1 MENASLLNVT
11 VVYALPQ
18 ELFQEALELPPGS
31 QVRDALAQSGVLEA
45 FPDIDI
51 ESAPL
56 GMFSRR
62 VGLDTPLAD
71 GDRVEIYRPLKLSPT
86 DARRLRAERRRVS
99 RPKA

>member
-1 MENASLLNVT
+1 MLNVT

-18 ELFQEALELPPGS
+18 ELFQEALELCPGS
-31 QVRDALAQSGVLEA
+31 RVRDALAQSGVLEA
-45 FPDIDI
+45 FPEIDV
-51 ESAPL
+51 ESVPL
-56 GMFSRR
+56 GIFSRR
-62 VGLDTPLAD
+62 VELNTPLTE

>member
-1 MENASLLNVT
+1 MLNVT

-18 ELFQEALELPPGS
+18 KLFHEALERPPGS
-31 QVRDALAQSGVLEA
+31 RVCDALAQSGVLEA
-45 FPDIDI
+45 YPDIEI

-56 GMFSRR
+56 GIFSRR
-62 VGLDTPLAD
+62 VELDTLLTE
-71 GDRVEIYRPLKLSPT
+71 GDRVEIYLPLKLSPT

>member
-1 MENASLLNVT
+1 MLNVT

-18 ELFQEALELPPGS
+18 ELFQEALELCPGS
-31 QVRDALAQSGVLEA
+31 RVRDALEQSGVLEA
-45 FPDIDI
+45 FPEIDV
-51 ESAPL
+51 ESVPL
-56 GMFSRR
+56 GIFSRR
-62 VGLDTPLAD
+62 VELDTPLTE

>member
-1 MENASLLNVT
+1 MLNVT

-18 ELFQEALELPPGS
+18 ELFQEALELCPGS
-31 QVRDALAQSGVLEA
+31 RVRDALAQSGVMEA
-45 FPDIDI
+45 FPEIDV
-51 ESAPL
+51 ESVPL
-56 GMFSRR
+56 GIFSRR
-62 VGLDTPLAD
+62 VELDTPLTE

>member
-1 MENASLLNVT
+1 MLNVT

-18 ELFQEALELPPGS
+18 ELFQEALELCPGS
-31 QVRDALAQSGVLEA
+31 RVRDAVAQSGVLEA
-45 FPDIDI
+45 FPEIDV
-51 ESAPL
+51 ESVPL
-56 GMFSRR
+56 GIFSRR
-62 VGLDTPLAD
+62 VELDTPLTE

>member
-1 MENASLLNVT
+1 MLNVT

-18 ELFQEALELPPGS
+18 KLFQEALELHPGS
-31 QVRDALAQSGVLEA
+31 RVRDALAQSGVLEA
-45 FPDIDI
+45 FPEIDV
-51 ESAPL
+51 ESVPL
-56 GMFSRR
+56 GIFSRR
-62 VGLDTPLAD
+62 VELDTPLTE

>member
-1 MENASLLNVT
+1 MLNVT

-31 QVRDALAQSGVLEA
+31 RVRDALVQSGVLEA
-45 FPDIDI
+45 FPEIDV
-51 ESAPL
+51 ESVPL
-56 GMFSRR
+56 GIFSRR
-62 VGLDTPLAD
+62 VELDTPLTE

-99 RPKA
+99 RLKA

>member
-1 MENASLLNVT
+1 MT

-18 ELFQEALELPPGS
+18 ELFQEVLELCPGS
-31 QVRDALAQSGVLEA
+31 RVRDALAQSGVLEA
-45 FPDIDI
+45 FPEIDV
-51 ESAPL
+51 ESVPL
-56 GMFSRR
+56 GIFSRR
-62 VGLDTPLAD
+62 VELDTPLTE

>member
-31 QVRDALAQSGVLEA
+31 RVRDALAQSGVLEA

-62 VGLDTPLAD
+62 VELGTQSCGAGGMPAATQMDEP
-71 GDRVEIYRPLKLSPT
+71 RVCKGR
-86 DARRLRAERRRVS
+86 
-99 RPKA
+99 

>member
-1 MENASLLNVT
+1 LLNVT

-18 ELFQEALELPPGS
+18 ELFQEVLELCPGS
-31 QVRDALAQSGVLEA
+31 RVRDALAHSGVLEA
-45 FPDIDI
+45 FPEIDV
-51 ESAPL
+51 ESVPL
-56 GMFSRR
+56 GIFSRR
-62 VGLDTPLAD
+62 VELDTPLTE

>member
-1 MENASLLNVT
+1 MLNVT

-18 ELFQEALELPPGS
+18 ELFQEVLELCPGS
-31 QVRDALAQSGVLEA
+31 RVRDALAQSGVLEA
-45 FPDIDI
+45 FPEIDV
-51 ESAPL
+51 ESVPL
-56 GMFSRR
+56 GIFSRR
-62 VGLDTPLAD
+62 VELDTPLTE

>member
-1 MENASLLNVT
+1 MLNVP

-18 ELFQEALELPPGS
+18 ELFQEALELCPGS
-31 QVRDALAQSGVLEA
+31 RVRDALAQSGVLEA
-45 FPDIDI
+45 CPEIDV
-51 ESAPL
+51 ESVPL
-56 GMFSRR
+56 GIFSRR
-62 VGLDTPLAD
+62 VELDTPLTE

>member
-1 MENASLLNVT
+1 MLKVT

-18 ELFQEALELPPGS
+18 ELFQEALELCPGS
-31 QVRDALAQSGVLEA
+31 RVRDALAQSGVLEA
-45 FPDIDI
+45 FPEIDV
-51 ESAPL
+51 ESVPL
-56 GMFSRR
+56 GIFSRR
-62 VGLDTPLAD
+62 VELNTPLTE

>member
-1 MENASLLNVT
+1 MLNVT

-18 ELFQEALELPPGS
+18 KLFREALELPPGS
-31 QVRDALAQSGVLEA
+31 RVRDALAQSGVLEA
-45 FPDIDI
+45 FPEIDV
-51 ESAPL
+51 ESVPL
-56 GMFSRR
+56 GIFSRR
-62 VGLDTPLAD
+62 VELDTPLTE

>member
-1 MENASLLNVT
+1 MLNVT

-18 ELFQEALELPPGS
+18 KLFQEALELPPGS
-31 QVRDALAQSGVLEA
+31 RVRDALAQSGLLEA
-45 FPDIDI
+45 FPEIDV
-51 ESAPL
+51 ESVPL
-56 GMFSRR
+56 GIFSRR
-62 VGLDTPLAD
+62 VELDTPLTE

>member
-1 MENASLLNVT
+1 MLNVT

-18 ELFQEALELPPGS
+18 RLFQEALELCPGAR
-31 QVRDALAQSGVLEA
+31 VRDALAQSGVLEA
-45 FPDIDI
+45 FPEIDV
-51 ESAPL
+51 ESVPL
-56 GMFSRR
+56 GIFSRR
-62 VGLDTPLAD
+62 VELDTPLTE

>member
-1 MENASLLNVT
+1 MLNVT

-18 ELFQEALELPPGS
+18 HLFQEALELCPGS
-31 QVRDALAQSGVLEA
+31 RVRDALAQSGVLEV
-45 FPDIDI
+45 FPDIDV

-56 GMFSRR
+56 GIFSRR
-62 VGLDTPLAD
+62 VELDTPLTD

-99 RPKA
+99 CPKE